1 MIFSGIAD
9 HEVELPGQSPYM
21 AIHQVGKDQE
31 STIDTTQCGNG
42 DRCRGHFFPLK
53 MTLVNRSMN
62 VSFGSMT
69 SLS

>member
-1 MIFSGIAD
+1 
-9 HEVELPGQSPYM
+9 M